1 VINALTNL
9 FSLPESKTQFIEK
22 AFEETKDDLFSFLF
36 DQFPRYLSAS
46 ALKLMSDPLSK
57 LYSALSTQSSY
68 KLLEPLIEK
77 GLLDQVFHLLHS
89 CPLQRDSVMTN
100 LTTLLKLFVKS
111 TTEEELAYVMDDLMS
126 DRIKSFPR
134 YGTIS
139 FFEDINED
147 KPKMPTGYEVLE
159 AIESQYANDSGIGGV
174 IKEIFDVIHG

>member
-1 VINALTNL
+1 
-9 FSLPESKTQFIEK
+9 
-22 AFEETKDDLFSFLF
+22 
-36 DQFPRYLSAS
+36 
-46 ALKLMSDPLSK
+46 
-57 LYSALSTQSSY
+57 
-68 KLLEPLIEK
+68 
-77 GLLDQVFHLLHS
+77 
-89 CPLQRDSVMTN
+89 MTN
-100 LTTLLKLFVKS
+100 LTTLLKVFIKS